1 MKPEVIQQIL
11 GGEIIQ
17 WPEDENEQLLVTGT
31 EARVCAMIARRQ
43 KLGINKYGTTVEN
56 NPLPLVEWL
65 NHALEEALD
74 QAIYLAR
81 AIDELKA
88 MADDGK

>member
-56 NPLPLVEWL
+56 NQLPLVEWL
-65 NHALEEALD
+65 NHQLEELLD
-74 QAIYLAR
+74 AAIYCAR
-81 AIDELKA
+81 AIDEIKSK
-88 MADDGK
+88 ADDGK